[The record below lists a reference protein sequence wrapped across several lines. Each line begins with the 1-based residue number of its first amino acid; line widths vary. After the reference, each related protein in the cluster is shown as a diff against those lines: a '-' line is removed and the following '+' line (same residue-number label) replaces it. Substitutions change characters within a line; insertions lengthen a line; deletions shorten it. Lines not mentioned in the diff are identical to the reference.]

1 MENLGRKP
9 LSFFPAPCLAGE
21 KVMVCQSSAFPDYEL
36 CMETLLF
43 GGKPGVLVDKSVL
56 SEVKTI
62 L

>member
-1 MENLGRKP
+1 
-9 LSFFPAPCLAGE
+9 
-21 KVMVCQSSAFPDYEL
+21 MVCQSLAFPDYEL

-43 GGKPGVLVDKSVL
+43 GGKPGALVDKSVL